1 MNNYINFLIIVL
13 IIFFVKLLHANN
25 LFESPFKKIEF
36 QTSNIEDTKNY
47 HINELKIF
55 NLNQIL
61 KNILTNEN
69 YKKLR
74 NKIDSKFA
82 DGLIKNIIIENE
94 KILNDRYSANIKINF
109 DKNLII
115 KLLRNNKLPYVEYLP
130 KHYLTIILDERSI
143 QQNIFTKDNKFY
155 DYLLKTEQEDSS
167 FYMIPNLDIN
177 DRFLINAKNVINK
190 DISKISKIFDKYN
203 NRNLILIYSHFESN
217 FYNIKIHLIN
227 NNSFL
232 FLESLKTNDL
242 NYEKFFINLKFKVL
256 DSWKINNIIQNTK
269 IHNIECF
276 VNSLNIYEL
285 QKINSI
291 IKSISIINVYKLK
304 KIKLYK
310 NLYEIRYFGDYDI
323 FKKLLSM
330 KLININ
336 LINDKCEVNFK

>member
-1 MNNYINFLIIVL
+1 MKSNINFFIIIL
-13 IIFFVKLLHANN
+13 IIFFAQLLNAND

-36 QTSNIEDTKNY
+36 QTNNIEDTNNY

-61 KNILTNEN
+61 KTILTNEN

-82 DGLIKNIIIENE
+82 DRLIKNIIIENE

-115 KLLRNNKLPYVEYLP
+115 KLLSNNKLHYVEYLQENF
-130 KHYLTIILDERSI
+130 LTIILDEKSI
-143 QQNIFTKDNKFY
+143 QQNLFTKDNKFY
-155 DYLLKTEQEDSS
+155 DYLIKTEQENLS

-190 DISKISKIFDKYN
+190 DLSNISKIYNKYN
-203 NRNLILIYSHFESN
+203 NSNLILIYSNYNSN
-217 FYNIKIHLIN
+217 FYNIEINLIN

-232 FLESLKTNDL
+232 FIENLKTNNL
-242 NYEKFFINLKFKVL
+242 NYETFFTKLKFKVL
-256 DSWKINNIIQNTK
+256 DTWKANNFIQNTK
-269 IHNIECF
+269 VNKIECS

-291 IKSISIINVYKLK
+291 IKSISIINEYKLK
-304 KIKLYK
+304 RIKLYK
-310 NLYEIRYFGDYDI
+310 NLYEISYFGNYDI

-330 KLININ
+330 ELIDIN
-336 LINDKCEVNFK
+336 LINEKCEINFK

>member
-1 MNNYINFLIIVL
+1 MNNNINFLIIII

-36 QTSNIEDTKNY
+36 QTNNIEDTKNY

-74 NKIDSKFA
+74 NRVDSQFA
-82 DGLIKNIIIENE
+82 DSFIKNIIIENE

-130 KHYLTIILDERSI
+130 DNFLTIILDERAI
-143 QQNIFTKDNKFY
+143 QQNLFNKDNKYY
-155 DYLLKTEQEDSS
+155 DYLLKNEQEYLS

-190 DISKISKIFDKYN
+190 DLNSISKI
-203 NRNLILIYSHFESN
+203 
-217 FYNIKIHLIN
+217 
-227 NNSFL
+227 
-232 FLESLKTNDL
+232 
-242 NYEKFFINLKFKVL
+242 
-256 DSWKINNIIQNTK
+256 
-269 IHNIECF
+269 
-276 VNSLNIYEL
+276 
-285 QKINSI
+285 
-291 IKSISIINVYKLK
+291 
-304 KIKLYK
+304 
-310 NLYEIRYFGDYDI
+310 
-323 FKKLLSM
+323 
-330 KLININ
+330 
-336 LINDKCEVNFK
+336 

>member
-1 MNNYINFLIIVL
+1 MKNNINFFII
-13 IIFFVKLLHANN
+13 IIMIFFSQLLNANN
-25 LFESPFKKIEF
+25 LFESTFKKIEF
-36 QTSNIEDTKNY
+36 QSNNIEYNKNF
-47 HINELKIF
+47 HINELKVS
-55 NLNQIL
+55 NVNQIL

-74 NKIDSKFA
+74 NNIDSKFA
-82 DGLIKNIIIENE
+82 DRLIKNIIIENE

-115 KLLRNNKLPYVEYLP
+115 SLLRNNKLPYVEYLP
-130 KHYLTIILDERSI
+130 ENFLTIILDERSI
-143 QQNIFTKDNKFY
+143 QQNLFTNDNKFY
-155 DYLLKTEQEDSS
+155 DYLINNEQEDLS

-177 DRFLINAKNVINK
+177 DRFLISATNIINK
-190 DISKISKIFDKYN
+190 DLSNIIKFYKKYN
-203 NRNLILIYSHFESN
+203 NSNLILIHSNFNDN
-217 FYNIKIHLIN
+217 FYNIQIHLIN

-232 FLESLKTNDL
+232 FLGNFKTNNLD
-242 NYEKFFINLKFKVL
+242 YETFFTNLKFKVL
-256 DSWKINNIIQNTK
+256 DVWKANNFIQNIK
-269 IHNIECF
+269 VNKIECS
-276 VNSLNIYEL
+276 VNYLNIYEL

-291 IKSISIINVYKLK
+291 VKSISIINEYKLK

-336 LINDKCEVNFK
+336 LINNKCVINFK

>member
-1 MNNYINFLIIVL
+1 MKNNINFFIIIL
-13 IIFFVKLLHANN
+13 IIFFAQLLNAND

-36 QTSNIEDTKNY
+36 QTNNIEDTKNY

-74 NKIDSKFA
+74 NRVDSQFA
-82 DGLIKNIIIENE
+82 DSFIKNIIIENE

-130 KHYLTIILDERSI
+130 DNFLTIILDERAI
-143 QQNIFTKDNKFY
+143 QQNLFNKDNKYY
-155 DYLLKTEQEDSS
+155 DYLLKNEQEYLS

-190 DISKISKIFDKYN
+190 DLNSISKIFNKYN
-203 NRNLILIYSHFESN
+203 NSNLILIYSHFESN
-217 FYNIKIHLIN
+217 LYNIEIHLIN
-227 NNSFL
+227 NNSFI
-232 FLESLKTNDL
+232 FLENLKTNNLD
-242 NYEKFFINLKFKVL
+242 YETFFTNLKFKVL
-256 DSWKINNIIQNTK
+256 ENWKANNFIQNTK
-269 IHNIECF
+269 VNKIECL

-285 QKINSI
+285 QKINSL
-291 IKSISIINVYKLK
+291 IKSISIISDYKLM

-310 NLYEIRYFGDYDI
+310 NLYEISYFGNYDI
-323 FKKLLSM
+323 FNKLLSM
-330 KLININ
+330 KSININ
-336 LINDKCEVNFK
+336 LIKDKCEINLI